1 MGVRENDFGGVCEI
15 GADGV
20 RLSTQTFI
28 IPAINKDGKT
38 TGGPTASDITP
49 PVSDHVTAGEIDG
62 VLAGGLQ
69 QHSRLRFVTDTGG
82 RLFFV
87 AHFNIIERQ
96 LIPELPVHRLNNFP
110 PLKPSRNIRLV
121 RCHNEQQSRLREP
134 HQRFSDSW
142 KNLEFR
148 QRRRGKGL
156 PVSYNRPVQ
165 HTVSIEKNCAP
176 LLH

>member
-1 MGVRENDFGGVCEI
+1 VRENDFGGLFEI
-15 GADGV
+15 GAGGV

-38 TGGPTASDITP
+38 TSGPTASDVAP
-49 PVSDHVTAGEIDG
+49 PVSDHVTAGEIDS
-62 VLAGGLQ
+62 VLACSLQ
-69 QHSRLRFVTDTGG
+69 QHPRLRFVTDTGR

-87 AHFNIIERQ
+87 THFNIIEWQ
-96 LIPELPVHRLNNFP
+96 LLPELPVHSLNNFS
-110 PLKPSRNIRLV
+110 PLKPSRDIRLV
-121 RCHNEQQSRLREP
+121 SCHNEKKSRLREP
-134 HQRFSDSW
+134 RKRFSDSG

-156 PVSYNRPVQ
+156 PVSYNRPVK
-165 HTVSIEKNCAP
+165 HTVSIEENCAS